1 MLVLSQRVLDKPTCF
16 RSVRLQKLQ
25 SLCRPTKVWGE
36 KRETPETA
44 HKIPAPDTE
53 AVAVDPN
60 EEGSVKKESTEVVS
74 DELSPSHSDMNPVG
88 ANTTEVTMGT
98 VEGEASLPTVVE

>member
-16 RSVRLQKLQ
+16 RSIRLQKLQ
-25 SLCRPTKVWGE
+25 SLCRPTKDWG
-36 KRETPETA
+36 ETPETA

-53 AVAVDPN
+53 AVAVDLN

-74 DELSPSHSDMNPVG
+74 DELSPSHSNMHPVD
-88 ANTTEVTMGT
+88 ANTTEVTVGT
-98 VEGEASLPTVVE
+98 VEREASLPAVVD